1 MRSDTVPDDHEFLDR
16 LTPAR
21 AESPRRVTR
30 MQQLALD
37 NTTLDNTISKS
48 TAYDYLPEG
57 IEVLAARAPGLH
69 YALLAAKPAGYS
81 HVSIDGTLIETD
93 RCAT

>member
-1 MRSDTVPDDHEFLDR
+1 
-16 LTPAR
+16 
-21 AESPRRVTR
+21 

-37 NTTLDNTISKS
+37 NTISKP

-57 IEVLAARAPGLH
+57 TEVLAARAPGLH
-69 YALLAAKPAGYS
+69 YALLAAKTAGYS